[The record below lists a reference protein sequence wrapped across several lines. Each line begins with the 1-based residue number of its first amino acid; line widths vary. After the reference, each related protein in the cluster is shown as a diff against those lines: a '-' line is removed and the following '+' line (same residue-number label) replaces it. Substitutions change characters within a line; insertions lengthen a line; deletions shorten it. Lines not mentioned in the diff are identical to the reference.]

1 MADKPSAW
9 ALRTAIALM
18 RDAGGA
24 QLRNVSDL
32 ELLARPITHK
42 VASTIDRET
51 GVLELLNVA
60 KAIHAF
66 LWKERGQTVGMADLE
81 LSEVLKKAIDKVEK

>member
-32 ELLARPITHK
+32 ELLARPVIHK
-42 VASTIDRET
+42 IASMIDHET
-51 GVLELLNVA
+51 GVAELL
-60 KAIHAF
+60 KAAENILQFNDSSFPASV
-66 LWKERGQTVGMADLE
+66 R
-81 LSEVLKKAIDKVEK
+81 LKKAIDGVEK